1 VGQRQDRGVL
11 LWAAKYWEGSPE
23 VSVEEYL
30 RQALDNRQE
39 LWYPYNIKRGATE
52 PRRKGRRGMAGTI
65 TAKKTIRCANCGCGL
80 RRTKQIK
87 ITATTQEEFT
97 IEVQAKVAAWEKSLE
112 GQNCAICQD
121 AFDLFQRKGKYAQQ

>member
-1 VGQRQDRGVL
+1 MTNHPHRSRAQCRPMELVADIERRFPL
-11 LWAAKYWEGSPE
+11 
-23 VSVEEYL
+23 
-30 RQALDNRQE
+30 QAIDKLKE
-39 LWYPYNIKRGATE
+39 LWYAYSIKRGATE

>member
-1 VGQRQDRGVL
+1 MGEAPDSTPEAPPRPVEEWDEMPVL
-11 LWAAKYWEGSPE
+11 LSPT
-23 VSVEEYL
+23 
-30 RQALDNRQE
+30 LDKRKG
-39 LWYPYNIKRGATE
+39 LWYAYSIKRGATE